1 MNFNTFKNS
10 ISKIEESSLR
20 GLDAQFELAPKIR
33 LRFSDDKIKS
43 LQPKKAA
50 VAALFYPNENN
61 ETCFLLTLRAQ
72 YNGTH
77 SSQISFPGGK
87 YDLKDTSLEETALR
101 ETYEEVG
108 INKQSISLFK
118 EMTNVYIPPSNFIV
132 TPFLG
137 YMEEIP
143 IFTKNNE
150 VEELI
155 SIKVKDLLNETS
167 LTTTILSTSY
177 SKNMEV
183 PCFILNDYV
192 VWGATAMMLNEIKDL
207 IKNI

>member
-43 LQPKKAA
+43 LEPKKAA

-137 YMEEIP
+137 YIEEIP